1 MGLNNNQSSS
11 IYLQI
16 SNGKLVRSFSSPT
29 PKSVSRTNKVGK
41 EVHEEFYDSLTGYV
55 KGISTKETEYGKFW
69 VINVNDGESDY
80 TLSTNYSGGYAV
92 SFLKAIPNADLSRVM
107 TITPK
112 IMVDGDKRNSV
123 MFINQDGKGL
133 KHYWTKDNQGQLP
146 NLEKIKIKGKDTWDD
161 TKRLEYLENF
171 VKDLFNSKVEPA
183 SAVDEDTP
191 F

>member
-41 EVHEEFYDSLTGYV
+41 EVNEEFYDSLTGYV

-69 VINVNDGESDY
+69 VINVNDGENDY

-133 KHYWTKDNQGQLP
+133 KHYWTKDNPGQLP

>member
-133 KHYWTKDNQGQLP
+133 KHYWTKDNPGQLP

-161 TKRLEYLENF
+161 SRRLEYLENF

>member
-133 KHYWTKDNQGQLP
+133 KHYWTKDNPGALP

>member
-29 PKSVSRTNKVGK
+29 QKSVSRTNKVGK

-133 KHYWTKDNQGQLP
+133 KHYWTKDNPGQLP

>member
-41 EVHEEFYDSLTGYV
+41 EVHEEFYDSLTGHV

-80 TLSTNYSGGYAV
+80 SLSTNYSGGYAV

-133 KHYWTKDNQGQLP
+133 KHYWTKDNPGQLP

>member
-1 MGLNNNQSSS
+1 MGLNSNQSST
-11 IYLQI
+11 IFLQI

-29 PKSVSRTNKVGK
+29 QKSISRINKVGK
-41 EVHEEFYDSLTGYV
+41 EVHEEFYDSLTGFI

-69 VINVNDGESDY
+69 VINVNDGENDY

-92 SFLKAIPNADLSRVM
+92 SFLKAIPNADLSRMM

-123 MFINQDGKGL
+123 MFINQEGKGL
-133 KHYWTKDNQGQLP
+133 KHYWTKDNPGELP

-161 TKRLEYLENF
+161 TKRLEYLESF
-171 VKDLFNSKVEPA
+171 IKDLFNAKSEPA

>member
-107 TITPK
+107 TITPR

-133 KHYWTKDNQGQLP
+133 KHYWTKDNPGALP

>member
-1 MGLNNNQSSS
+1 
-11 IYLQI
+11 
-16 SNGKLVRSFSSPT
+16 
-29 PKSVSRTNKVGK
+29 
-41 EVHEEFYDSLTGYV
+41 
-55 KGISTKETEYGKFW
+55 
-69 VINVNDGESDY
+69 
-80 TLSTNYSGGYAV
+80 
-92 SFLKAIPNADLSRVM
+92 
-107 TITPK
+107 
-112 IMVDGDKRNSV
+112 MVDGDKRNSV

-133 KHYWTKDNQGQLP
+133 KHYWTKDNPGQLP

>member
-1 MGLNNNQSSS
+1 MGLNSNQSSS

-41 EVHEEFYDSLTGYV
+41 EVHEEFYDSLTGHV

-133 KHYWTKDNQGQLP
+133 KHYWTKDNPGQLP

-183 SAVDEDTP
+183 SAVDEETP

>member
-69 VINVNDGESDY
+69 VINVNDGENDY

-107 TITPK
+107 NITPK

-133 KHYWTKDNQGQLP
+133 KHYWTKDNPGALP

-161 TKRLEYLENF
+161 SKRLEYLENF

>member
-92 SFLKAIPNADLSRVM
+92 SFLKAIPNADLSRMM

-133 KHYWTKDNQGQLP
+133 KHYWTKDNPGQLP
-146 NLEKIKIKGKDTWDD
+146 NLQKIKIKGKDTWDD
-161 TKRLEYLENF
+161 SRRLEYLENF

>member
-133 KHYWTKDNQGQLP
+133 KHYWTKDNPGQLP
-146 NLEKIKIKGKDTWDD
+146 NLDKIKIKGKDTWDD

-171 VKDLFNSKVEPA
+171 VKDLFKSKVEPA

>member
-29 PKSVSRTNKVGK
+29 TKSVSRTNKVGK

-133 KHYWTKDNQGQLP
+133 KHYWTKDNPGQLP

>member
-92 SFLKAIPNADLSRVM
+92 SFLKAIPNADLSRMM
-107 TITPK
+107 TITPR

-133 KHYWTKDNQGQLP
+133 KHYWTKDNPGQLP

-161 TKRLEYLENF
+161 SRRLEYLENF
-171 VKDLFNSKVEPA
+171 VKDLFKSKVEPA
-183 SAVDEDTP
+183 SAIDEDTP

>member
-16 SNGKLVRSFSSPT
+16 SNGKLVRSFSAPT

-133 KHYWTKDNQGQLP
+133 KHYWTKDNPGQLP

>member
-29 PKSVSRTNKVGK
+29 QKSVSRTNKVGK

-69 VINVNDGESDY
+69 VINVNDGENDY

-133 KHYWTKDNQGQLP
+133 KHYWTKDNPGHLP

>member
-69 VINVNDGESDY
+69 VINVNDGENDY

-133 KHYWTKDNQGQLP
+133 KHYWTKDNPGQLP

-171 VKDLFNSKVEPA
+171 VKDLFSSKVEPA

>member
-29 PKSVSRTNKVGK
+29 QKSVSRTNKVGK

-69 VINVNDGESDY
+69 VINVNDGENDY

-133 KHYWTKDNQGQLP
+133 KHYWTKDNPGQLP

>member
-41 EVHEEFYDSLTGYV
+41 EVHEEFYDSLTGYI

-133 KHYWTKDNQGQLP
+133 KHYWTKDNPGQLP

-171 VKDLFNSKVEPA
+171 VKDLFNSKIEPA

>member
-29 PKSVSRTNKVGK
+29 QKSVSRTNKVGK

-133 KHYWTKDNQGQLP
+133 KHYWTKDNPGQLP

-171 VKDLFNSKVEPA
+171 VKDLFNSKFEPA

>member
-107 TITPK
+107 TITPR

-133 KHYWTKDNQGQLP
+133 KHYWTKDNPGQLP

>member
-29 PKSVSRTNKVGK
+29 QKSISRINKVGK
-41 EVHEEFYDSLTGYV
+41 EVNEEFYDSLTGYV

-69 VINVNDGESDY
+69 VINVNDGENDY

-133 KHYWTKDNQGQLP
+133 KHYWTKDNPGQLP

-171 VKDLFNSKVEPA
+171 VKDLFNAKVEPS

>member
-133 KHYWTKDNQGQLP
+133 KHYWTKDNPGNLP

-183 SAVDEDTP
+183 SAVDEETP

>member
-92 SFLKAIPNADLSRVM
+92 SFLKAIPNADLSRMM

-133 KHYWTKDNQGQLP
+133 KHYWTKDNPGQLP

-161 TKRLEYLENF
+161 SRRLEYLENF
-171 VKDLFNSKVEPA
+171 VKDLFKSKVEPA

>member
-29 PKSVSRTNKVGK
+29 QKSVSRTNKVGK

-69 VINVNDGESDY
+69 VINVNDGENDY

-133 KHYWTKDNQGQLP
+133 KHYWTKDNPGQLP

-161 TKRLEYLENF
+161 SKRLEYLENF

>member
-1 MGLNNNQSSS
+1 MGLNSNQSSS

-29 PKSVSRTNKVGK
+29 QKSISRINKVGK
-41 EVHEEFYDSLTGYV
+41 EVYEEFYDSLTGYV

-69 VINVNDGESDY
+69 VINVNDGEHDY

-92 SFLKAIPNADLSRVM
+92 SFLKAIPNADLSRM
-107 TITPK
+107 LTITPK

-133 KHYWTKDNQGQLP
+133 KHYWTKDNPGELP

-161 TKRLEYLENF
+161 TKRLEYLETF
-171 VKDLFNSKVEPA
+171 IKDLFNAKSEPA

>member
-92 SFLKAIPNADLSRVM
+92 SFLKAIPNADLSRMM

-133 KHYWTKDNQGQLP
+133 KHYWTKDNPGQLP

>member
-92 SFLKAIPNADLSRVM
+92 SFLKAIPNADLSRMM

-133 KHYWTKDNQGQLP
+133 KHYWTKDNPGQLP

-161 TKRLEYLENF
+161 TKRLEYLETF
-171 VKDLFNSKVEPA
+171 VKDLFNAKGEPA
-183 SAVDEDTP
+183 SAFDEDTP

>member
-29 PKSVSRTNKVGK
+29 QKSISRINKVGK
-41 EVHEEFYDSLTGYV
+41 EVNEEFYDSLTGYI

-69 VINVNDGESDY
+69 VINVNDGENDY

-133 KHYWTKDNQGQLP
+133 KHYWTKDNPGNLP

>member
-133 KHYWTKDNQGQLP
+133 KHYWTKDNPGQLP

-161 TKRLEYLENF
+161 SRRLEYLENF
-171 VKDLFNSKVEPA
+171 VKDLFKSKVEPA

>member
-29 PKSVSRTNKVGK
+29 QKSVSRTNKVGK

-92 SFLKAIPNADLSRVM
+92 SFLKAIPNADLRRVM
-107 TITPK
+107 TITPR

-133 KHYWTKDNQGQLP
+133 KHYWTKDNPGQLP

>member
-133 KHYWTKDNQGQLP
+133 KHYWTKDNPGQLP

-171 VKDLFNSKVEPA
+171 VKDLFNSKIEPA

>member
-29 PKSVSRTNKVGK
+29 QKSISRINKVGK

-92 SFLKAIPNADLSRVM
+92 SFLKAIPNANLSRVM

-133 KHYWTKDNQGQLP
+133 KHYWTKDNPGQLP

>member
-133 KHYWTKDNQGQLP
+133 KHYWTKDNPGQLP

>member
-29 PKSVSRTNKVGK
+29 QKSVSRTNKVGK

-92 SFLKAIPNADLSRVM
+92 SFLKAIPNADLSRMM

-133 KHYWTKDNQGQLP
+133 KHYWTKDNPGQLP
-146 NLEKIKIKGKDTWDD
+146 NLQKIKIKGKDTWDD
-161 TKRLEYLENF
+161 SRRLEYLENF

>member
-92 SFLKAIPNADLSRVM
+92 SFLKAIPNADLRRVM
-107 TITPK
+107 TITPR

-133 KHYWTKDNQGQLP
+133 KHYWTKDNPGQLP

-171 VKDLFNSKVEPA
+171 VKDLFNAKVEPA